1 MSNNRIT
8 PFVKRMRTS
17 GGTIYVFSSATE
29 DIGLNINEKNND
41 VRISHF
47 ALLNIPSI
55 QNPSNINEN
64 RFNLYAI
71 DGALEY
77 ANAGDIKDGRVL
89 IAESFQNYALNFEA
103 NLLNQATYDA
113 TLQRTVS
120 ERVFWKWLKETGAIR
135 WANPSN
141 GYWMEAEDSDG
152 SLGYNTVVKYVGLV
166 SAGNVRSDSFGTY
179 NETYIMVPTSHGQ
192 MEAYFEQ
199 TEDANYYHG
208 MEIGGLGENI
218 LGRET
223 WLQPHP
229 DGLSYRGFYDFVD
242 SSTQVGSNPYL
253 LYYDASPGWW
263 YTAEG
268 REPLQENTYMT
279 DTSAYLTTGIYDV
292 SLKIEGPSTVEFK
305 RSLVD
310 CVGIVTDLNKL
321 RTIYGDPNLTFDSM
335 ATGDNAINDRF
346 EFNAVLVYYSVY
358 NAVQDTVLATNLLG
372 ILFLDAPSG
381 TSQLI
386 SGDGILIPSLE
397 KIQSTTGGF
406 GTSYALRLNIKT
418 DNMLDDTG
426 AIIVDDATSD
436 IFEAENW
443 NLAFA
448 ELGKAVNILTRNNSV
463 LNYISDQYVTLQSN
477 QTQMLNSLTAL
488 QAQVNDIAVDIQGTE
503 NAIAMFSA
511 GDDPLVETSIYM
523 KSGKVGIFNANPDF
537 PFQVDASSK
546 MKDIYINKAIRDVSG
561 NVILSYG
568 SPLQLGS
575 STNYREI
582 ALYTGGL
589 TPALTIDTSNKVSI
603 PSFTSPSVVL
613 NSSIGT
619 GLAWGPSGTLDVSII
634 VTGVSQS
641 YVDGS
646 LLSRDAQLTI
656 HDISIGD
663 LYVTKQNTIAD
674 GTYLKES
681 SIGSGLVWNGTLL
694 DVSVAGGSGVSQA
707 QFDSSIAQLTNWNQ
721 IQDGSIGTSVSSIT
735 WGTNDGVISYTTNN
749 GGGASLNSLDLRYQ
763 IKNYPEPS
771 ANMTSITYR
780 GQTIDLVAGTTINS
794 MYLAMPAATGRMQLA
809 DADSSSLVPA
819 IAINP
824 STGNYTAGNTY
835 PFLLEGI
842 IRNSAWT
849 WTPGKQLYLSASNQ
863 LTQTAPSTATHCV
876 QVLGVALARD
886 IIYFNPSMDF
896 IVVK

>member
-242 SSTQVGSNPYL
+242 SSTQVGSNPYY

-268 REPLQENTYMT
+268 REPLQKKTYMT

-310 CVGIVTDLNKL
+310 CMGLVLDLNKL
-321 RTIYGDPNLTFDSM
+321 RTIYGDDNLTFDSM

-488 QAQVNDIAVDIQGTE
+488 QAQVNDIAVDIQGT
-503 NAIAMFSA
+503 
-511 GDDPLVETSIYM
+511 
-523 KSGKVGIFNANPDF
+523 
-537 PFQVDASSK
+537 
-546 MKDIYINKAIRDVSG
+546 
-561 NVILSYG
+561 
-568 SPLQLGS
+568 
-575 STNYREI
+575 
-582 ALYTGGL
+582 
-589 TPALTIDTSNKVSI
+589 
-603 PSFTSPSVVL
+603 
-613 NSSIGT
+613 
-619 GLAWGPSGTLDVSII
+619 
-634 VTGVSQS
+634 
-641 YVDGS
+641 
-646 LLSRDAQLTI
+646 
-656 HDISIGD
+656 
-663 LYVTKQNTIAD
+663 
-674 GTYLKES
+674 
-681 SIGSGLVWNGTLL
+681 
-694 DVSVAGGSGVSQA
+694 
-707 QFDSSIAQLTNWNQ
+707 
-721 IQDGSIGTSVSSIT
+721 VSSIT
-735 WGTNDGVISYTTNN
+735 WGTNDGVITYTTNN

-794 MYLAMPAATGRMQLA
+794 MYLARPAATGRMQLA

-842 IRNSAWT
+842 IRNSDWT

-863 LTQTAPSTATHCV
+863 LTQTAPSTATQCV
-876 QVLGVALARD
+876 QVLGVALAKD

>member
-268 REPLQENTYMT
+268 REPLQKKTYMT

-310 CVGIVTDLNKL
+310 CMGLVLDLNKL
-321 RTIYGDPNLTFDSM
+321 RTIYGDDNLTFDSM

-426 AIIVDDATSD
+426 AIIADDATSG

-477 QTQMLNSLTAL
+477 QTQMLNSLTTL
-488 QAQVNDIAVDIQGTE
+488 QAQVNDIAVDIQGT
-503 NAIAMFSA
+503 
-511 GDDPLVETSIYM
+511 D
-523 KSGKVGIFNANPDF
+523 
-537 PFQVDASSK
+537 
-546 MKDIYINKAIRDVSG
+546 
-561 NVILSYG
+561 
-568 SPLQLGS
+568 
-575 STNYREI
+575 
-582 ALYTGGL
+582 
-589 TPALTIDTSNKVSI
+589 
-603 PSFTSPSVVL
+603 
-613 NSSIGT
+613 
-619 GLAWGPSGTLDVSII
+619 
-634 VTGVSQS
+634 
-641 YVDGS
+641 
-646 LLSRDAQLTI
+646 
-656 HDISIGD
+656 
-663 LYVTKQNTIAD
+663 
-674 GTYLKES
+674 
-681 SIGSGLVWNGTLL
+681 
-694 DVSVAGGSGVSQA
+694 
-707 QFDSSIAQLTNWNQ
+707 
-721 IQDGSIGTSVSSIT
+721 
-735 WGTNDGVISYTTNN
+735 NN

-842 IRNSAWT
+842 IRNSDWT

-863 LTQTAPSTATHCV
+863 LTQTAPSIATHCV

>member
-141 GYWMEAEDSDG
+141 GFWTEAEDSDG
-152 SLGYNTVVKYVGLV
+152 SLGYNSVVKYVGLV

-192 MEAYFEQ
+192 MKAYFEQ

-208 MEIGGLGENI
+208 MEIGGLGKNI

-229 DGLSYRGFYDFVD
+229 DGLSYGGFYDFVD

-268 REPLQENTYMT
+268 REPLQKKTYMT

-310 CVGIVTDLNKL
+310 CMGLVLDLNKL
-321 RTIYGDPNLTFDSM
+321 ITIYGDTDLTFDSM

-397 KIQSTTGGF
+397 KIQSTIGGF

-426 AIIVDDATSD
+426 AIIVDDATSG

-477 QTQMLNSLTAL
+477 QTQMLNSLTTL
-488 QAQVNDIAVDIQGTE
+488 QAQVNDIAVDIQGT
-503 NAIAMFSA
+503 
-511 GDDPLVETSIYM
+511 D
-523 KSGKVGIFNANPDF
+523 
-537 PFQVDASSK
+537 
-546 MKDIYINKAIRDVSG
+546 
-561 NVILSYG
+561 
-568 SPLQLGS
+568 
-575 STNYREI
+575 
-582 ALYTGGL
+582 
-589 TPALTIDTSNKVSI
+589 
-603 PSFTSPSVVL
+603 
-613 NSSIGT
+613 
-619 GLAWGPSGTLDVSII
+619 
-634 VTGVSQS
+634 
-641 YVDGS
+641 
-646 LLSRDAQLTI
+646 
-656 HDISIGD
+656 
-663 LYVTKQNTIAD
+663 
-674 GTYLKES
+674 
-681 SIGSGLVWNGTLL
+681 
-694 DVSVAGGSGVSQA
+694 
-707 QFDSSIAQLTNWNQ
+707 
-721 IQDGSIGTSVSSIT
+721 
-735 WGTNDGVISYTTNN
+735 N

-794 MYLAMPAATGRMQLA
+794 MYLARPAATGRMQLA

-842 IRNSAWT
+842 IRNSDWT

-863 LTQTAPSTATHCV
+863 LTQTAPSIATHCV

>member
-242 SSTQVGSNPYL
+242 SSTQVGSNPYY

-268 REPLQENTYMT
+268 REPLQKKTYMT

-310 CVGIVTDLNKL
+310 CMGLVLDLNKL
-321 RTIYGDPNLTFDSM
+321 RTIYGDDNLTFDSM

-477 QTQMLNSLTAL
+477 QTQMLNSLTTL

-511 GDDPLVETSIYM
+511 
-523 KSGKVGIFNANPDF
+523 
-537 PFQVDASSK
+537 
-546 MKDIYINKAIRDVSG
+546 
-561 NVILSYG
+561 
-568 SPLQLGS
+568 
-575 STNYREI
+575 
-582 ALYTGGL
+582 
-589 TPALTIDTSNKVSI
+589 
-603 PSFTSPSVVL
+603 
-613 NSSIGT
+613 
-619 GLAWGPSGTLDVSII
+619 
-634 VTGVSQS
+634 
-641 YVDGS
+641 
-646 LLSRDAQLTI
+646 
-656 HDISIGD
+656 
-663 LYVTKQNTIAD
+663 
-674 GTYLKES
+674 
-681 SIGSGLVWNGTLL
+681 
-694 DVSVAGGSGVSQA
+694 
-707 QFDSSIAQLTNWNQ
+707 
-721 IQDGSIGTSVSSIT
+721 
-735 WGTNDGVISYTTNN
+735 
-749 GGGASLNSLDLRYQ
+749 
-763 IKNYPEPS
+763 
-771 ANMTSITYR
+771 
-780 GQTIDLVAGTTINS
+780 
-794 MYLAMPAATGRMQLA
+794 
-809 DADSSSLVPA
+809 
-819 IAINP
+819 
-824 STGNYTAGNTY
+824 
-835 PFLLEGI
+835 
-842 IRNSAWT
+842 
-849 WTPGKQLYLSASNQ
+849 
-863 LTQTAPSTATHCV
+863 
-876 QVLGVALARD
+876 
-886 IIYFNPSMDF
+886 
-896 IVVK
+896 

>member
-268 REPLQENTYMT
+268 REPLQKKTYMT

-310 CVGIVTDLNKL
+310 CMGLVLDLNKL
-321 RTIYGDPNLTFDSM
+321 RTIYGDDNLTFDSM

-426 AIIVDDATSD
+426 AIIADDATSG

-511 GDDPLVETSIYM
+511 GDDPLVES
-523 KSGKVGIFNANPDF
+523 
-537 PFQVDASSK
+537 
-546 MKDIYINKAIRDVSG
+546 
-561 NVILSYG
+561 
-568 SPLQLGS
+568 
-575 STNYREI
+575 
-582 ALYTGGL
+582 
-589 TPALTIDTSNKVSI
+589 
-603 PSFTSPSVVL
+603 
-613 NSSIGT
+613 
-619 GLAWGPSGTLDVSII
+619 
-634 VTGVSQS
+634 
-641 YVDGS
+641 
-646 LLSRDAQLTI
+646 
-656 HDISIGD
+656 
-663 LYVTKQNTIAD
+663 
-674 GTYLKES
+674 
-681 SIGSGLVWNGTLL
+681 
-694 DVSVAGGSGVSQA
+694 
-707 QFDSSIAQLTNWNQ
+707 
-721 IQDGSIGTSVSSIT
+721 
-735 WGTNDGVISYTTNN
+735 
-749 GGGASLNSLDLRYQ
+749 
-763 IKNYPEPS
+763 YPEPS

-794 MYLAMPAATGRMQLA
+794 MYLARPAATGRMQLA

-863 LTQTAPSTATHCV
+863 LTQTAPSIATHCV

>member
-268 REPLQENTYMT
+268 REPLQKKTYMT

-310 CVGIVTDLNKL
+310 CMGLVLDLNKL
-321 RTIYGDPNLTFDSM
+321 RTIYGDDNLTFDSM

-426 AIIVDDATSD
+426 AIIADDATSG

-511 GDDPLVETSIYM
+511 GDDPLVES
-523 KSGKVGIFNANPDF
+523 
-537 PFQVDASSK
+537 
-546 MKDIYINKAIRDVSG
+546 
-561 NVILSYG
+561 
-568 SPLQLGS
+568 
-575 STNYREI
+575 
-582 ALYTGGL
+582 
-589 TPALTIDTSNKVSI
+589 
-603 PSFTSPSVVL
+603 
-613 NSSIGT
+613 
-619 GLAWGPSGTLDVSII
+619 
-634 VTGVSQS
+634 
-641 YVDGS
+641 
-646 LLSRDAQLTI
+646 
-656 HDISIGD
+656 
-663 LYVTKQNTIAD
+663 
-674 GTYLKES
+674 
-681 SIGSGLVWNGTLL
+681 
-694 DVSVAGGSGVSQA
+694 
-707 QFDSSIAQLTNWNQ
+707 
-721 IQDGSIGTSVSSIT
+721 
-735 WGTNDGVISYTTNN
+735 
-749 GGGASLNSLDLRYQ
+749 
-763 IKNYPEPS
+763 YPEPS

-863 LTQTAPSTATHCV
+863 LTQTAPSIATHCV
-876 QVLGVALARD
+876 QVLGVALAKD

>member
-242 SSTQVGSNPYL
+242 SSTQVGSNPYY

-268 REPLQENTYMT
+268 REPLQKKTYMT

-310 CVGIVTDLNKL
+310 CMGLVLDLNKL
-321 RTIYGDPNLTFDSM
+321 RTIYGDDNLTFDSM

-426 AIIVDDATSD
+426 AIIVDDATSSLLRL
-436 IFEAENW
+436 FEAENW

-488 QAQVNDIAVDIQGTE
+488 QAQVNDIAVDIQGT
-503 NAIAMFSA
+503 
-511 GDDPLVETSIYM
+511 
-523 KSGKVGIFNANPDF
+523 
-537 PFQVDASSK
+537 
-546 MKDIYINKAIRDVSG
+546 
-561 NVILSYG
+561 
-568 SPLQLGS
+568 
-575 STNYREI
+575 
-582 ALYTGGL
+582 
-589 TPALTIDTSNKVSI
+589 
-603 PSFTSPSVVL
+603 
-613 NSSIGT
+613 
-619 GLAWGPSGTLDVSII
+619 
-634 VTGVSQS
+634 
-641 YVDGS
+641 
-646 LLSRDAQLTI
+646 
-656 HDISIGD
+656 
-663 LYVTKQNTIAD
+663 
-674 GTYLKES
+674 
-681 SIGSGLVWNGTLL
+681 
-694 DVSVAGGSGVSQA
+694 
-707 QFDSSIAQLTNWNQ
+707 
-721 IQDGSIGTSVSSIT
+721 VSSIT
-735 WGTNDGVISYTTNN
+735 WGTNDGVITYTTNN

-794 MYLAMPAATGRMQLA
+794 MYLARPAATGRMQLA

-842 IRNSAWT
+842 IRNSDWT

-863 LTQTAPSTATHCV
+863 LTQTAPSTATQCV

>member
-242 SSTQVGSNPYL
+242 SSTQVGSNPYY

-268 REPLQENTYMT
+268 REPLQKKTYMT

-310 CVGIVTDLNKL
+310 CMGLVLDLNKL
-321 RTIYGDPNLTFDSM
+321 RTIYGDDNLTFDSM

-426 AIIVDDATSD
+426 AIIVDDATSSLLRL
-436 IFEAENW
+436 FEAENW

-488 QAQVNDIAVDIQGTE
+488 QAQVNDIAVDIQGT
-503 NAIAMFSA
+503 
-511 GDDPLVETSIYM
+511 
-523 KSGKVGIFNANPDF
+523 
-537 PFQVDASSK
+537 
-546 MKDIYINKAIRDVSG
+546 
-561 NVILSYG
+561 
-568 SPLQLGS
+568 
-575 STNYREI
+575 
-582 ALYTGGL
+582 
-589 TPALTIDTSNKVSI
+589 
-603 PSFTSPSVVL
+603 
-613 NSSIGT
+613 
-619 GLAWGPSGTLDVSII
+619 
-634 VTGVSQS
+634 
-641 YVDGS
+641 
-646 LLSRDAQLTI
+646 
-656 HDISIGD
+656 
-663 LYVTKQNTIAD
+663 
-674 GTYLKES
+674 
-681 SIGSGLVWNGTLL
+681 
-694 DVSVAGGSGVSQA
+694 
-707 QFDSSIAQLTNWNQ
+707 
-721 IQDGSIGTSVSSIT
+721 VSSIT
-735 WGTNDGVISYTTNN
+735 WGTNDGVITYTTNN

-794 MYLAMPAATGRMQLA
+794 MYLARPAATGRMQLA

-842 IRNSAWT
+842 IRNSDWT

-863 LTQTAPSTATHCV
+863 LTQTAPSTATQCV
-876 QVLGVALARD
+876 QVLGVALAKD

>member
-268 REPLQENTYMT
+268 REPLQKKTYMT

-310 CVGIVTDLNKL
+310 CMGLVLDLNKL

-488 QAQVNDIAVDIQGTE
+488 QAQVNDIAVDIQGT
-503 NAIAMFSA
+503 
-511 GDDPLVETSIYM
+511 
-523 KSGKVGIFNANPDF
+523 
-537 PFQVDASSK
+537 
-546 MKDIYINKAIRDVSG
+546 
-561 NVILSYG
+561 
-568 SPLQLGS
+568 
-575 STNYREI
+575 
-582 ALYTGGL
+582 
-589 TPALTIDTSNKVSI
+589 
-603 PSFTSPSVVL
+603 
-613 NSSIGT
+613 
-619 GLAWGPSGTLDVSII
+619 
-634 VTGVSQS
+634 
-641 YVDGS
+641 
-646 LLSRDAQLTI
+646 
-656 HDISIGD
+656 
-663 LYVTKQNTIAD
+663 
-674 GTYLKES
+674 
-681 SIGSGLVWNGTLL
+681 
-694 DVSVAGGSGVSQA
+694 
-707 QFDSSIAQLTNWNQ
+707 
-721 IQDGSIGTSVSSIT
+721 VSSIT
-735 WGTNDGVISYTTNN
+735 WGTNDGVITYTTNN

-794 MYLAMPAATGRMQLA
+794 MYLARPAATGRMQLA

-842 IRNSAWT
+842 IRNSDWT

-863 LTQTAPSTATHCV
+863 LTQTAPSIATHCV

>member
-229 DGLSYRGFYDFVD
+229 DGLSYKAYYDFVD
-242 SSTQVGSNPYL
+242 SSIQVGSYPYY

-268 REPLQENTYMT
+268 REPLQKKTYMT

-310 CVGIVTDLNKL
+310 CMGLVLDLNKL
-321 RTIYGDPNLTFDSM
+321 RTIYGDDNLTFDSM

-488 QAQVNDIAVDIQGTE
+488 QAQVNDIAVDIQGT
-503 NAIAMFSA
+503 
-511 GDDPLVETSIYM
+511 
-523 KSGKVGIFNANPDF
+523 
-537 PFQVDASSK
+537 
-546 MKDIYINKAIRDVSG
+546 
-561 NVILSYG
+561 
-568 SPLQLGS
+568 
-575 STNYREI
+575 
-582 ALYTGGL
+582 
-589 TPALTIDTSNKVSI
+589 
-603 PSFTSPSVVL
+603 
-613 NSSIGT
+613 
-619 GLAWGPSGTLDVSII
+619 
-634 VTGVSQS
+634 
-641 YVDGS
+641 
-646 LLSRDAQLTI
+646 
-656 HDISIGD
+656 
-663 LYVTKQNTIAD
+663 
-674 GTYLKES
+674 
-681 SIGSGLVWNGTLL
+681 
-694 DVSVAGGSGVSQA
+694 
-707 QFDSSIAQLTNWNQ
+707 
-721 IQDGSIGTSVSSIT
+721 VSSIT
-735 WGTNDGVISYTTNN
+735 WGTNDGVITYTTNN

-794 MYLAMPAATGRMQLA
+794 MYLARPAATGRMQLA

-842 IRNSAWT
+842 IRNSDWT

-863 LTQTAPSTATHCV
+863 LTQTAPSIATHCV

>member
-268 REPLQENTYMT
+268 REPLQKKTYMT

-310 CVGIVTDLNKL
+310 CMGLVLDLNKL
-321 RTIYGDPNLTFDSM
+321 RTIYGDDNLTFDSM

-477 QTQMLNSLTAL
+477 QTQMLNSLTTL

-511 GDDPLVETSIYM
+511 
-523 KSGKVGIFNANPDF
+523 
-537 PFQVDASSK
+537 
-546 MKDIYINKAIRDVSG
+546 
-561 NVILSYG
+561 
-568 SPLQLGS
+568 
-575 STNYREI
+575 
-582 ALYTGGL
+582 
-589 TPALTIDTSNKVSI
+589 
-603 PSFTSPSVVL
+603 
-613 NSSIGT
+613 
-619 GLAWGPSGTLDVSII
+619 
-634 VTGVSQS
+634 
-641 YVDGS
+641 
-646 LLSRDAQLTI
+646 
-656 HDISIGD
+656 
-663 LYVTKQNTIAD
+663 
-674 GTYLKES
+674 
-681 SIGSGLVWNGTLL
+681 
-694 DVSVAGGSGVSQA
+694 
-707 QFDSSIAQLTNWNQ
+707 
-721 IQDGSIGTSVSSIT
+721 
-735 WGTNDGVISYTTNN
+735 
-749 GGGASLNSLDLRYQ
+749 GASLNSLDLRYQ

-794 MYLAMPAATGRMQLA
+794 MYLARPAATGRMQLA

-842 IRNSAWT
+842 IRNSDWT

-863 LTQTAPSTATHCV
+863 LTQTAPSIATHCV

>member
-268 REPLQENTYMT
+268 REPLQKKTYMT

-310 CVGIVTDLNKL
+310 CMGLVLDLNKL
-321 RTIYGDPNLTFDSM
+321 RTIYGDDNLTFDSM

-488 QAQVNDIAVDIQGTE
+488 QAQVNDIAVDIQGT
-503 NAIAMFSA
+503 
-511 GDDPLVETSIYM
+511 
-523 KSGKVGIFNANPDF
+523 
-537 PFQVDASSK
+537 
-546 MKDIYINKAIRDVSG
+546 
-561 NVILSYG
+561 
-568 SPLQLGS
+568 
-575 STNYREI
+575 
-582 ALYTGGL
+582 
-589 TPALTIDTSNKVSI
+589 
-603 PSFTSPSVVL
+603 
-613 NSSIGT
+613 
-619 GLAWGPSGTLDVSII
+619 
-634 VTGVSQS
+634 
-641 YVDGS
+641 
-646 LLSRDAQLTI
+646 
-656 HDISIGD
+656 
-663 LYVTKQNTIAD
+663 
-674 GTYLKES
+674 
-681 SIGSGLVWNGTLL
+681 
-694 DVSVAGGSGVSQA
+694 
-707 QFDSSIAQLTNWNQ
+707 
-721 IQDGSIGTSVSSIT
+721 VSSIT
-735 WGTNDGVISYTTNN
+735 WGTNDGVITYTTNN

-794 MYLAMPAATGRMQLA
+794 MYLARPAATGRMQLA

-842 IRNSAWT
+842 IRNSDWT

-863 LTQTAPSTATHCV
+863 LTQTAPSIATHCV

>member
-199 TEDANYYHG
+199 TEDTNYYHG

-268 REPLQENTYMT
+268 REPLQKKTYMT

-310 CVGIVTDLNKL
+310 CMGLVLDLNKL
-321 RTIYGDPNLTFDSM
+321 RTIYGDDNLTFDSM

-426 AIIVDDATSD
+426 AIIVDAPPSD

-477 QTQMLNSLTAL
+477 QTQMLNSLTTL
-488 QAQVNDIAVDIQGTE
+488 QAQVNA
-503 NAIAMFSA
+503 
-511 GDDPLVETSIYM
+511 
-523 KSGKVGIFNANPDF
+523 
-537 PFQVDASSK
+537 
-546 MKDIYINKAIRDVSG
+546 
-561 NVILSYG
+561 
-568 SPLQLGS
+568 
-575 STNYREI
+575 
-582 ALYTGGL
+582 
-589 TPALTIDTSNKVSI
+589 
-603 PSFTSPSVVL
+603 
-613 NSSIGT
+613 
-619 GLAWGPSGTLDVSII
+619 
-634 VTGVSQS
+634 
-641 YVDGS
+641 
-646 LLSRDAQLTI
+646 
-656 HDISIGD
+656 
-663 LYVTKQNTIAD
+663 
-674 GTYLKES
+674 
-681 SIGSGLVWNGTLL
+681 
-694 DVSVAGGSGVSQA
+694 
-707 QFDSSIAQLTNWNQ
+707 
-721 IQDGSIGTSVSSIT
+721 IGTSVSSIT

-842 IRNSAWT
+842 IRNSDWT

-863 LTQTAPSTATHCV
+863 LTQTAPSIATHCV
-876 QVLGVALARD
+876 QVLGVALAKD

>member
-1 MSNNRIT
+1 
-8 PFVKRMRTS
+8 
-17 GGTIYVFSSATE
+17 
-29 DIGLNINEKNND
+29 
-41 VRISHF
+41 
-47 ALLNIPSI
+47 
-55 QNPSNINEN
+55 
-64 RFNLYAI
+64 
-71 DGALEY
+71 
-77 ANAGDIKDGRVL
+77 
-89 IAESFQNYALNFEA
+89 
-103 NLLNQATYDA
+103 
-113 TLQRTVS
+113 
-120 ERVFWKWLKETGAIR
+120 
-135 WANPSN
+135 
-141 GYWMEAEDSDG
+141 
-152 SLGYNTVVKYVGLV
+152 
-166 SAGNVRSDSFGTY
+166 
-179 NETYIMVPTSHGQ
+179 
-192 MEAYFEQ
+192 
-199 TEDANYYHG
+199 
-208 MEIGGLGENI
+208 
-218 LGRET
+218 
-223 WLQPHP
+223 
-229 DGLSYRGFYDFVD
+229 
-242 SSTQVGSNPYL
+242 
-253 LYYDASPGWW
+253 
-263 YTAEG
+263 
-268 REPLQENTYMT
+268 
-279 DTSAYLTTGIYDV
+279 
-292 SLKIEGPSTVEFK
+292 
-305 RSLVD
+305 
-310 CVGIVTDLNKL
+310 
-321 RTIYGDPNLTFDSM
+321 
-335 ATGDNAINDRF
+335 
-346 EFNAVLVYYSVY
+346 
-358 NAVQDTVLATNLLG
+358 
-372 ILFLDAPSG
+372 
-381 TSQLI
+381 
-386 SGDGILIPSLE
+386 
-397 KIQSTTGGF
+397 
-406 GTSYALRLNIKT
+406 
-418 DNMLDDTG
+418 
-426 AIIVDDATSD
+426 
-436 IFEAENW
+436 
-443 NLAFA
+443 
-448 ELGKAVNILTRNNSV
+448 
-463 LNYISDQYVTLQSN
+463 
-477 QTQMLNSLTAL
+477 
-488 QAQVNDIAVDIQGTE
+488 
-503 NAIAMFSA
+503 
-511 GDDPLVETSIYM
+511 M

-575 STNYREI
+575 STNYREVVI
-582 ALYTGGL
+582 YTGGL
-589 TPALTIDTSNKVSI
+589 TPALTIDTSNKVNI

-619 GLAWGPSGTLDVSII
+619 GLAWGPAGTLDVSIV
-634 VTGVSQS
+634 VTGVPQS

-735 WGTNDGVISYTTNN
+735 WGTNDGVITYTTNN

-794 MYLAMPAATGRMQLA
+794 MYLARPAATGRMQLA

-842 IRNSAWT
+842 IRNSDWT

-863 LTQTAPSTATHCV
+863 LTQTAPSIATHCV

>member
-223 WLQPHP
+223 WLQPHS
-229 DGLSYRGFYDFVD
+229 DGLSYKAYYDFVD
-242 SSTQVGSNPYL
+242 SSIQVGSYPYY

-268 REPLQENTYMT
+268 REPLQKKTYMT

-310 CVGIVTDLNKL
+310 CMGLVLDLNKL
-321 RTIYGDPNLTFDSM
+321 RTIYGDDNLTFDSM

-488 QAQVNDIAVDIQGTE
+488 QAQVNDIAVDIQGT
-503 NAIAMFSA
+503 
-511 GDDPLVETSIYM
+511 
-523 KSGKVGIFNANPDF
+523 
-537 PFQVDASSK
+537 
-546 MKDIYINKAIRDVSG
+546 
-561 NVILSYG
+561 
-568 SPLQLGS
+568 
-575 STNYREI
+575 
-582 ALYTGGL
+582 
-589 TPALTIDTSNKVSI
+589 
-603 PSFTSPSVVL
+603 
-613 NSSIGT
+613 
-619 GLAWGPSGTLDVSII
+619 
-634 VTGVSQS
+634 
-641 YVDGS
+641 
-646 LLSRDAQLTI
+646 
-656 HDISIGD
+656 
-663 LYVTKQNTIAD
+663 
-674 GTYLKES
+674 
-681 SIGSGLVWNGTLL
+681 
-694 DVSVAGGSGVSQA
+694 
-707 QFDSSIAQLTNWNQ
+707 
-721 IQDGSIGTSVSSIT
+721 VSSIT
-735 WGTNDGVISYTTNN
+735 WGTNDGVITYTTNN

-794 MYLAMPAATGRMQLA
+794 MYLARPAATGRMQLA

-842 IRNSAWT
+842 IRNSDWT

-863 LTQTAPSTATHCV
+863 LTQTAPSTATQCV
-876 QVLGVALARD
+876 QVLGVALAKD

>member
-268 REPLQENTYMT
+268 REPLQKKTYMT

-310 CVGIVTDLNKL
+310 CMGLVLDLNKL
-321 RTIYGDPNLTFDSM
+321 RTIYGDDNLTFDSM

-426 AIIVDDATSD
+426 AIIVDAPPSD

-477 QTQMLNSLTAL
+477 QTQMLNSLTTL
-488 QAQVNDIAVDIQGTE
+488 QAQVNDIAVDIQG
-503 NAIAMFSA
+503 
-511 GDDPLVETSIYM
+511 
-523 KSGKVGIFNANPDF
+523 
-537 PFQVDASSK
+537 
-546 MKDIYINKAIRDVSG
+546 
-561 NVILSYG
+561 
-568 SPLQLGS
+568 
-575 STNYREI
+575 
-582 ALYTGGL
+582 
-589 TPALTIDTSNKVSI
+589 
-603 PSFTSPSVVL
+603 
-613 NSSIGT
+613 
-619 GLAWGPSGTLDVSII
+619 
-634 VTGVSQS
+634 
-641 YVDGS
+641 
-646 LLSRDAQLTI
+646 
-656 HDISIGD
+656 
-663 LYVTKQNTIAD
+663 
-674 GTYLKES
+674 
-681 SIGSGLVWNGTLL
+681 
-694 DVSVAGGSGVSQA
+694 
-707 QFDSSIAQLTNWNQ
+707 
-721 IQDGSIGTSVSSIT
+721 
-735 WGTNDGVISYTTNN
+735 
-749 GGGASLNSLDLRYQ
+749 
-763 IKNYPEPS
+763 KNYPEPS

-842 IRNSAWT
+842 IRNSDWT

-863 LTQTAPSTATHCV
+863 LTQTAPSIATHCV
-876 QVLGVALARD
+876 QVLGVALAKD

>member
-17 GGTIYVFSSATE
+17 GGTIYVFSSAAE

-47 ALLNIPSI
+47 ALLDIPRI
-55 QNPSNINEN
+55 QYPTNINEN

-89 IAESFQNYALNFEA
+89 IAESFQNYALNLES
-103 NLLNQATYDA
+103 NLLNQPTYDA

-135 WANPSN
+135 WADPSN
-141 GYWMEAEDSDG
+141 GYWMEAPDPDG

-199 TEDANYYHG
+199 TEDTNYKHG
-208 MEIGGLGENI
+208 MEIGNLGENI
-218 LGRET
+218 LGREN

-229 DGLSYRGFYDFVD
+229 DGLSYKAYYDFVD
-242 SSTQVGSNPYL
+242 SSIQVGSYPYY

-263 YTAEG
+263 FTAEG

-292 SLKIEGPSTVEFK
+292 SLKIVGPTTVEFK

-310 CVGIVTDLNKL
+310 CMGLVLDLNKL
-321 RTIYGDPNLTFDSM
+321 KTIYGDPNLTFDSM

-511 GDDPLVETSIYM
+511 GDDPLVESSIYM

-619 GLAWGPSGTLDVSII
+619 GLAWGPAGTLDVSII

-863 LTQTAPSTATHCV
+863 LTQTAPSIATHCV
-876 QVLGVALARD
+876 QVLGVALAKD

>member
-268 REPLQENTYMT
+268 REPLQKKTYMT

-310 CVGIVTDLNKL
+310 CMGLVLDLNKL
-321 RTIYGDPNLTFDSM
+321 RTIYGDDNLTFDSM

-488 QAQVNDIAVDIQGTE
+488 QAQVNDIAVDIQGT
-503 NAIAMFSA
+503 
-511 GDDPLVETSIYM
+511 
-523 KSGKVGIFNANPDF
+523 
-537 PFQVDASSK
+537 
-546 MKDIYINKAIRDVSG
+546 
-561 NVILSYG
+561 
-568 SPLQLGS
+568 
-575 STNYREI
+575 
-582 ALYTGGL
+582 
-589 TPALTIDTSNKVSI
+589 
-603 PSFTSPSVVL
+603 
-613 NSSIGT
+613 
-619 GLAWGPSGTLDVSII
+619 
-634 VTGVSQS
+634 
-641 YVDGS
+641 
-646 LLSRDAQLTI
+646 
-656 HDISIGD
+656 
-663 LYVTKQNTIAD
+663 
-674 GTYLKES
+674 
-681 SIGSGLVWNGTLL
+681 
-694 DVSVAGGSGVSQA
+694 
-707 QFDSSIAQLTNWNQ
+707 
-721 IQDGSIGTSVSSIT
+721 VSSIT
-735 WGTNDGVISYTTNN
+735 WGTNDGVITYTTNN

-794 MYLAMPAATGRMQLA
+794 MYLARPAATGRMQLA

-842 IRNSAWT
+842 IRNSDWT

-863 LTQTAPSTATHCV
+863 LTQTAPSTATQCV
-876 QVLGVALARD
+876 QVLGVALAKD